1 MKKPLILLAIAFQIG
16 AVAAIALQK
25 EWVLRSGQ
33 ALVVQ
38 TAPIDPRDIF
48 RGDYVRL
55 DYLFSRLRADQID
68 PALRKGGLRKGERVY
83 LAMSYGPDGIATAQR
98 LQRQRPPFP
107 YLPGQ
112 VKNEWP
118 YSGYHDAPPEQRAR
132 VKLEN
137 WPLRVDYGIGRFY
150 VEQGKGLEMEAIRGG
165 RDDYQ
170 RPMLV
175 ELAVPESGQALIR
188 GYRWADVSLR
198 TEVLERPQ
206 RDAPDDQASARLRL
220 SLRNETGR
228 PFELMLRPDGCSFD
242 LVPAG
247 QAPGDADSLL
257 VERGPF
263 CAGKQ
268 AAGQAVKP
276 GKTLDIDF
284 DFNQPQ
290 WLVMQDGTL
299 KPIGRLTWNYRWRL
313 VYREPPP
320 EGVRGRILSRAFHAG
335 GTID

>member
-1 MKKPLILLAIAFQIG
+1 MKKPFILLAIALQIG
-16 AVAAIALQK
+16 AVAAIALHK
-25 EWVLRSGQ
+25 EWGLRSGQ
-33 ALVVQ
+33 SLVVQ

-68 PALRKGGLRKGERVY
+68 PALRERGLRKGELVF
-83 LAMSYGPDGIATAQR
+83 LAMKTAPDGIAIARQ
-98 LQRQRPPFP
+98 LQLERPPFP
-107 YLPGQ
+107 YLPGRVQ
-112 VKNEWP
+112 KEWP
-118 YSGYHDAPPEQRAR
+118 YRGYPDSSPQQRAR
-132 VKLEN
+132 GKLES
-137 WPLRVDYGIGRFY
+137 WPLSVDYGIGRFY

-188 GYRWADVSLR
+188 GYRWADVSVH

-206 RDAPDDQASARLRL
+206 RDAPDEQASARLRL
-220 SLRNETGR
+220 SLRNETER

-247 QAPGDADSLL
+247 QAPSDADGLL
-257 VERGPF
+257 DREAF
-263 CAGKQ
+263 CAGKP
-268 AAGQAVKP
+268 AAGQRVEP
-276 GKTLDIDF
+276 GESLDIDF

-290 WLVMQDGTL
+290 WRVTLDGEQ
-299 KPIGRLTWNYRWRL
+299 KPIGRLPWSYRWRL
-313 VYREPPP
+313 VYRESPP